1 MTKVV
6 MTGSS
11 GARSAK
17 GRKPN
22 GIINTKR
29 DYAFFRKEF
38 FNGIGETRTV
48 GTGPGNDRKAGGF
61 NRSVQHLL

>member
-38 FNGIGETRTV
+38 FNGIRHYETL
-48 GTGPGNDRKAGGF
+48 PL
-61 NRSVQHLL
+61 RSSSARQAAFLCCH

>member
-38 FNGIGETRTV
+38 FNGICTIPAV
-48 GTGPGNDRKAGGF
+48 PGDGRE
-61 NRSVQHLL
+61 R

>member
-22 GIINTKR
+22 EIINTKR
-29 DYAFFRKEF
+29 DYAFVRKEF
-38 FNGIGETRTV
+38 FNGFGETLTFC
-48 GTGPGNDRKAGGF
+48 TGA
-61 NRSVQHLL
+61 VQSSGPADSGPF

>member
-38 FNGIGETRTV
+38 FNGIGDELPV
-48 GTGPGNDRKAGGF
+48 PPP
-61 NRSVQHLL
+61 

>member
-38 FNGIGETRTV
+38 FNGIRQNKTIDV
-48 GTGPGNDRKAGGF
+48 
-61 NRSVQHLL
+61 S

>member
-38 FNGIGETRTV
+38 FNGIGW
-48 GTGPGNDRKAGGF
+48 DSAAHGF
-61 NRSVQHLL
+61 WLSGAF

>member
-6 MTGSS
+6 MTRSS

-38 FNGIGETRTV
+38 FNGIRQNKTIDV
-48 GTGPGNDRKAGGF
+48 
-61 NRSVQHLL
+61 S

>member
-22 GIINTKR
+22 EIINTKR

-38 FNGIGETRTV
+38 FNGIRQ
-48 GTGPGNDRKAGGF
+48 
-61 NRSVQHLL
+61 NRP

>member
-1 MTKVV
+1 

-38 FNGIGETRTV
+38 FNGIGETRTFRTGA
-48 GTGPGNDRKAGGF
+48 GTTGKRCKSF
-61 NRSVQHLL
+61 S